1 MQPGE
6 QYWNAIDPIW
16 DDIDIDTS
24 ESFQRTFQNVPPKLG
39 LLYAAHFCQSEV
51 CNGGFTQFFRN
62 STGVLAPE
70 AIEGFAAIGQPQ
82 VADVVRRAVSMLGAP
97 YPRDRAARWSTLAEL
112 APGSNSQ
119 PISSGDSTYRN
130 IEIFSPLEDEFYS
143 VLKTDGGGFDNAADR
158 YAAASGHE
166 NARPATESDKG
177 ALGRVPGGSSKADTE
192 GLKNQ
197 LLDFKTSI
205 AEMRKKLAEKTGDQ
219 RDESES

>member
-1 MQPGE
+1 LALLTHEIVWLDGRLSPN
-6 QYWNAIDPIW
+6 WLPAPIA
-16 DDIDIDTS
+16 S
-24 ESFQRTFQNVPPKLG
+24 
-39 LLYAAHFCQSEV
+39 
-51 CNGGFTQFFRN
+51 QF
-62 STGVLAPE
+62 
-70 AIEGFAAIGQPQ
+70 
-82 VADVVRRAVSMLGAP
+82 RAGTP
-97 YPRDRAARWSTLAEL
+97 H
-112 APGSNSQ
+112 
-119 PISSGDSTYRN
+119 